1 MMAIALVYESLVR
14 FLASNPLSFGSLRVA
29 ESGGM
34 HVSPTLV
41 KEFKERFNV
50 AIAPVWGSTETT
62 GIAIATSGHDEYQPG
77 SIGKPCPYYEVKIV
91 DENGNELPS
100 NEIGEMILRGP
111 AVCSGYF
118 ENPEETE
125 QHMKNG
131 WLFTKDLVR
140 KDSQGYYYFVSRK
153 SGMMKVAGLRVFPA
167 EIEDVLRTHPEIAEA
182 AVVKVRDRL
191 LGEAPKAVIVLKN
204 GRNLDE
210 KEIRKYCGMRLE
222 SYKVPA
228 AIEFRSELPKTPSGK
243 ILYRDL

>member
-1 MMAIALVYESLVR
+1 
-14 FLASNPLSFGSLRVA
+14 
-29 ESGGM
+29 
-34 HVSPTLV
+34 
-41 KEFKERFNV
+41 
-50 AIAPVWGSTETT
+50 
-62 GIAIATSGHDEYQPG
+62 
-77 SIGKPCPYYEVKIV
+77 
-91 DENGNELPS
+91 
-100 NEIGEMILRGP
+100 
-111 AVCSGYF
+111 
-118 ENPEETE
+118 
-125 QHMKNG
+125 
-131 WLFTKDLVR
+131 
-140 KDSQGYYYFVSRK
+140 
-153 SGMMKVAGLRVFPA
+153 MMKVAGLRVFPA